1 MTHRRIRPLL
11 IAAPMAVLALSFA
24 ITPAS
29 ALTDC
34 SQAAH
39 AFATYQVSL
48 ITPLKKLE
56 SCIKETLAKSK
67 AKADLDTADKK
78 PVNWSSCRATAA
90 RYARDASSVPA
101 PDLAELHRCVKASI
115 KDFN

>member
-1 MTHRRIRPLL
+1 MTHRRFRPLL
-11 IAAPMAVLALSFA
+11 IAAPLAVLAASVA
-24 ITPAS
+24 SAPAS

-39 AFATYQVSL
+39 AFATYQISL

-56 SCIKETLAKSK
+56 SCLKEALANSK
-67 AKADLDTADKK
+67 AKADLDAAEKN

-90 RYARDASSVPA
+90 RYAKDASSVPVR
-101 PDLAELHRCVKASI
+101 DLAELHHCVKASI